1 MLVNP
6 TGCQTITTGY
16 DSSAINPFEIL
27 HRGKGIYTKESNS
40 LQKLTIFPV
49 GHIMINDI
57 LQEQWTIYNNIFSA
71 PCQTMPLISWCSR
84 RITIQVKCTEIHQCK
99 NSKVFQN
106 CWPWLHLA
114 QVHFDESAAK
124 ACTLLCDALGLWYFL
139 CSKMFFL
146 CFKGPCFWV
155 KSRKYTLLRFIR
167 RLNSGISH

>member
-71 PCQTMPLISWCSR
+71 PCQTMPLLSWCSR
-84 RITIQVKCTEIHQCK
+84 RITIRVKCHELHQCK
-99 NSKVFQN
+99 KAKYFKIAGQD
-106 CWPWLHLA
+106 CTWLKSILMNLLQRLA
-114 QVHFDESAAK
+114 
-124 ACTLLCDALGLWYFL
+124 
-139 CSKMFFL
+139 
-146 CFKGPCFWV
+146 PCCV
-155 KSRKYTLLRFIR
+155 M
-167 RLNSGISH
+167 H